1 MIYEIKLKPKVE
13 KFLDKLPQDVALRI
27 IKKLKQLKENPF
39 RYLEHYEGEGYKFR
53 IGDYRALIDTLEGHE
68 NLRAGVDFENKILI
82 VEVLDKRGRIYKR
95 N

>member
-53 IGDYRALIDTLEGHE
+53 IGDYRVIFD
-68 NLRAGVDFENKILI
+68 VDNKANITILI
-82 VEVLDKRGRIYKR
+82 ILRVKHRKEVYL
-95 N
+95 